1 MEKSKSF
8 PQYSSFFSGE
18 FGFED
23 QSNSY
28 NFNGPSQKGNGF
40 ATSSDPELK
49 RKKRIASYNVFTV
62 EGKLKSSARNSF
74 KWIKSKFSDA
84 RYGMW
89 ISITW
94 KYIGFNFNSFMGGS
108 IFFFVLFSF
117 CPPLKITTSVMKS
130 GCSGSS
136 LHGTYMH
143 AMHHLLGSI
152 IWGVLCV
159 YWWKRVEVF
168 IFSLLRI
175 PSDFI
180 TNIYLLCN

>member
-1 MEKSKSF
+1 MASWPHQPPLALVFMKTPTMIATDPPSTSPHGLPSQGIMMHHLYPNDHHPPFNVQCNSFDVHVNIISLVGTFANSLITWVLVMEKSKSF

-84 RYGMW
+84 RYGM
-89 ISITW
+89 
-94 KYIGFNFNSFMGGS
+94 
-108 IFFFVLFSF
+108 
-117 CPPLKITTSVMKS
+117 
-130 GCSGSS
+130 
-136 LHGTYMH
+136 
-143 AMHHLLGSI
+143 
-152 IWGVLCV
+152 
-159 YWWKRVEVF
+159 
-168 IFSLLRI
+168 
-175 PSDFI
+175 
-180 TNIYLLCN
+180 